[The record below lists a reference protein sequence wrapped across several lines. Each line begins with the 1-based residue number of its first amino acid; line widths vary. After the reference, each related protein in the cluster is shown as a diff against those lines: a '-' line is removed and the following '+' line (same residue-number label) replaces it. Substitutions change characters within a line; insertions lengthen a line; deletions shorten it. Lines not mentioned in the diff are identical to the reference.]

1 LASHGGLARALCVLI
16 FFLSKTI
23 YKNTA
28 KNKATDSERETIIE
42 MRNLFLC
49 FPTPNGQEQVQ

>member
-1 LASHGGLARALCVLI
+1 LASHEGLARALCVLI

-28 KNKATDSERETIIE
+28 KNNATDSEREAIIE
-42 MRNLFLC
+42 MHNLFLH
-49 FPTPNGQEQVQ
+49 FPTPKGQEQVQ